1 MKEWWARTGDP
12 KWTDRHSFGEAF
24 FGDTEGI
31 KAEIFDTLNA
41 ITAHEGWKSRN
52 KILYEGT
59 PQLPPLVVANIVWT
73 EMERT
78 IVARLYKLH
87 KQAKWWS
94 RRETVELATPELV
107 LEKTEG
113 ITKEMN
119 DIASFLPQRAIP
131 NTMAGIIK
139 PVEAKVMT
147 IDSEDYISFVSF
159 PKMYPLTS
167 WKWKLST
174 VKSNNEG
181 TLDAHSDSEGE
192 EEERGNSASESG
204 E

>member
-1 MKEWWARTGDP
+1 
-12 KWTDRHSFGEAF
+12 
-24 FGDTEGI
+24 
-31 KAEIFDTLNA
+31 
-41 ITAHEGWKSRN
+41 
-52 KILYEGT
+52 
-59 PQLPPLVVANIVWT
+59 
-73 EMERT
+73 
-78 IVARLYKLH
+78 
-87 KQAKWWS
+87 
-94 RRETVELATPELV
+94 VELATPELV